1 MMNIYE
7 PYIEALHKQL
17 RLIDKSLVD
26 RLAYDLFSIWCKS
39 SRVFIC
45 GNGGSAANAIHISND
60 FSYGINPDGKAL
72 DVEAL
77 TANTAIIS
85 CLANDTSYEHVFS
98 HQLRSKA
105 KKGDLLIVLS
115 GSGNSPNIISAVI
128 EGKKKGVKVYGIFG
142 FSGGAAK
149 TLVDV
154 CIHTPVNDMQVAE
167 DIQLIIGHW
176 LMRHLFQKIQEFIGE
191 QENDRNRI

>member
-1 MMNIYE
+1 MNIYE
-7 PYIEALHKQL
+7 PYIESLCKQL

-26 RLAYDLFSIWCKS
+26 LLAHDLFSVWRRS

-85 CLANDTSYEHVFS
+85 CLANDTSYEYVFS
-98 HQLRSKA
+98 NQLRSKA
-105 KKGDLLIVLS
+105 KKGDLLIALS
-115 GSGNSPNIISAVI
+115 GSGNSENIISAVR
-128 EGKKKGVKVYGIFG
+128 EGKKK
-142 FSGGAAK
+142 A
-149 TLVDV
+149 
-154 CIHTPVNDMQVAE
+154 
-167 DIQLIIGHW
+167 
-176 LMRHLFQKIQEFIGE
+176 
-191 QENDRNRI
+191 